1 MAKRESRCCENCG
14 RMSCVNSVLAIHW
27 DECVNDGFTKW
38 WMPKKEDQNGLD
50 QDGDGD
56 TPISGADA

>member
-1 MAKRESRCCENCG
+1 M
-14 RMSCVNSVLAIHW
+14 NSVLAIHW